1 MAVEL
6 GNPYKIS
13 DGSRAYTTA
22 ITILQARAH
31 STRPLVVTRL
41 WLDTTATTA
50 ASLSIQVL
58 RQTTAGTMTT
68 LSPGPLPLRPNV
80 PTAGCTAGRTAT
92 VEPTASDI
100 LLEEAFNAVNG
111 YLWLPT
117 PDEQWVIPAAGF
129 LGLKFAVAP
138 AASVTCSYGM
148 HLVEIG

>member
-6 GNPYKIS
+6 GNPYKIHFS
-13 DGSRAYTTA
+13 AVHSTA

-31 STRPLVVTRL
+31 ATRPLVLVRL
-41 WLDTTATTA
+41 WLDSIATTA
-50 ASLSIQVL
+50 ASATIQVL

-80 PTAGCTAGRTAT
+80 PTAGFTAGQTAT
-92 VEPTASDI
+92 VEPTSGDI
-100 LLEEAFNAVNG
+100 LLQESFNVVNG

-117 PDEQWVIPAAGF
+117 PDEQYVIPAAGF
-129 LGLKFAVAP
+129 LGLKFSVAP
-138 AASVTCSYGM
+138 TSTTWSYGM

>member
-6 GNPYKIS
+6 GNPYKIHDS
-13 DGSRAYTTA
+13 QTVATA

-31 STRPLVVTRL
+31 ATRPLVVTRL
-41 WLDTTATTA
+41 WLDCATATAATA
-50 ASLSIQVL
+50 AIQVL
-58 RQTTAGTMTT
+58 RQTTSGTMTT

-80 PTAGCTAGRTAT
+80 PTAGFTAGRTAT

-100 LLEEAFNAVNG
+100 LVMESFNVVNG

-129 LGLKFAVAP
+129 LGLKFSTAP
-138 AASVTCSYGM
+138 ASQVFTYGM
-148 HLVEIG
+148 HLIEIG

>member
-1 MAVEL
+1 MATEL

-13 DGSRAYTTA
+13 DTRVASTA

-31 STRPLVVTRL
+31 ATRPLVVTRL
-41 WLDTTATTA
+41 WLDSTAVA
-50 ASLSIQVL
+50 AATVSIQIL

-80 PTAGCTAGRTAT
+80 PTAGLTAGRTAT

-100 LLEEAFNAVNG
+100 LLEESFNAVNG

-129 LGLKFAVAP
+129 LGLKFSAAP
-138 AASVTCSYGM
+138 ASSTWAYGM

>member
-6 GNPYKIS
+6 GNPYKVS
-13 DGSRAYTTA
+13 FTAAYTTA
-22 ITILQARAH
+22 ITILQLRAH
-31 STRPLVVTRL
+31 ATRPLVLTRL
-41 WLDTTATTA
+41 WLDTTAVAA

-68 LSPGPLPLRPNV
+68 LSPGPLPLRPNE
-80 PTAGCTAGRTAT
+80 PTAGFTAGNTAT

-100 LLEEAFNAVNG
+100 LLQEAFNAVNG

-129 LGLKFAVAP
+129 LGLKFAAAP
-138 AASVTCSYGM
+138 AASTTCMFGANV
-148 HLVEIG
+148 VEIG